1 MSAKYA
7 TLTKEGLKVEDPVLL
22 EKFRDKMLSASLITG
37 ILQCPAQY
45 ASNSILPIFLE
56 KNLDNA
62 MTRGSM
68 FHRVMELLFAQE
80 KILVGLKLL
89 KSW

>member
-62 MTRGSM
+62 MNLGKYVS
-68 FHRVMELLFAQE
+68 
-80 KILVGLKLL
+80 
-89 KSW
+89 